1 MTGNEP
7 ERDAGMSRDVLVDL
21 AALGPFFSVDA
32 HLPAEHPQP
41 PWLEVGDLTSQ
52 PELTRG
58 RIAAVRHALAA
69 PGGSPAGQVEARVAA
84 SAAHFGMV
92 ARLASPALAALAF
105 GFQLSTQPCEMW
117 WQDVLGGP
125 FPLSV
130 PAPVHRLDPGQRSAE
145 TACRK
150 LVCDV
155 LEPVTST
162 IAELMPLSLRVLWGN
177 VASAVNSAILQIAAK
192 RPAAAD
198 AAQNLAEIV
207 FAAPQLRSERNAPG
221 PAFRRSSCCLIYRLS
236 AEPGRGT
243 CGDCVLSSSGG
254 AC

>member
-1 MTGNEP
+1 MTGNDP
-7 ERDAGMSRDVLVDL
+7 ERAARASRDILADL
-21 AALGPFFSVDA
+21 AGLGPFFSVDE
-32 HLPAEHPQP
+32 HLPGERTQP
-41 PWLEVGDLTSQ
+41 PWLEVGELASR
-52 PELTRG
+52 PELTRR

-69 PGGSPAGQVEARVAA
+69 SAGSPAEQVEVRVAA

-92 ARLASPALAALAF
+92 ARLVSPALAALVS
-105 GFQLSTQPCEMW
+105 GFQLSTRPRELW

-130 PAPVHRLDPGQRSAE
+130 PAPVHRLDSGQRSAE

-150 LVCDV
+150 LVSEV

-162 IAELMPLSLRVLWGN
+162 VAELVPLSFRVLWGN

-198 AAQNLAEIV
+198 DAWHLAEIV
-207 FAAPQLRSERNAPG
+207 LSAPQLRSERNAPG
-221 PAFRRSSCCLIYRLS
+221 PGFRRSSCCLIYRLS
-236 AEPGRGT
+236 AGPGRGT
-243 CGDCVLSSSGG
+243 CGDCVLS
-254 AC
+254 

>member
-1 MTGNEP
+1 MTGDEP
-7 ERDAGMSRDVLVDL
+7 ERDAGTSRDILKDL

-32 HLPAEHPQP
+32 HLPGERPQP
-41 PWLEVGDLTSQ
+41 PWLEVGDLTSR
-52 PELTRG
+52 PELTRR

-69 PGGSPAGQVEARVAA
+69 SGGSPAEQIEAKVAA

-92 ARLASPALAALAF
+92 ARLVSPALAALVF
-105 GFQLSTQPCEMW
+105 GFELSTQPCEMW

-130 PAPVHRLDPGQRSAE
+130 PAPVHRLDPGTRPAE

-150 LVCDV
+150 LVSDV

-162 IAELMPLSLRVLWGN
+162 IAEFVPLSFRVLWGN

-198 AAQNLAEIV
+198 EAWHLAEIV
-207 FAAPQLRSERNAPG
+207 FSDPQLRSERNAPG
-221 PAFRRSSCCLIYRLS
+221 LGFRRSSCCLIYRLS
-236 AEPGRGT
+236 TEPGRGT
-243 CGDCVLSSSGG
+243 CGDCVLS
-254 AC
+254 

>member
-7 ERDAGMSRDVLVDL
+7 ERAAGMSRDVLKDL

-32 HLPAEHPQP
+32 HLPGERPQP

-52 PELTRG
+52 PELTQG
-58 RIAAVRHALAA
+58 RIAAVRLALAA
-69 PGGSPAGQVEARVAA
+69 SGGSPAEQVEARVAA
-84 SAAHFGMV
+84 SAAHFGIV
-92 ARLASPALAALAF
+92 ARLVSPALAALVF
-105 GFQLSTQPCEMW
+105 GFQLSTQPSERW
-117 WQDVLGGP
+117 WRDVLGGP

-130 PAPVHRLDPGQRSAE
+130 PAPVHHLDSGQRPAE
-145 TACRK
+145 TACLK
-150 LVCDV
+150 LVSDV

-162 IAELMPLSLRVLWGN
+162 IGELVPLSFRVLWGN

-198 AAQNLAEIV
+198 AAQNLADIV

-221 PAFRRSSCCLIYRLS
+221 PGFRRSSCCLIYRLS
-236 AEPGRGT
+236 SEQGRET
-243 CGDCVLSSSGG
+243 CGDCVLS
-254 AC
+254 